1 MAAGYGCANEECQ
14 RPVNWLIT
22 HLNPPLTLSTCD
34 EDSPVF
40 LIPILAAELG
50 VDADKLYDAIRRH
63 VDKEAKAAAKAAA
76 DAYDAAQA
84 EDLRAAAETARES
97 ELEPMSPWAEDQTAS
112 GGLVIDGGSGS

>member
-63 VDKEAKAAAKAAA
+63 VDREAKAAAKATSAA
-76 DAYDAAQA
+76 EALEGQGADGQGDEAVAPPGTPAMS
-84 EDLRAAAETARES
+84 RAAAAATE
-97 ELEPMSPWAEDQTAS
+97 S
-112 GGLVIDGGSGS
+112 GGLVVDRGEV

>member
-63 VDKEAKAAAKAAA
+63 VDREAKAAAKAASA
-76 DAYDAAQA
+76 AEVPEGQGDEDAANERYAEAQA
-84 EDLRAAAETARES
+84 EHLAAADISDDHPLDES
-97 ELEPMSPWAEDQTAS
+97 EIR
-112 GGLVIDGGSGS
+112 GVV